1 MTAKLATVDD
11 CILAR
16 VKEAGDIRDGSIVP
30 RSASGPPHVGSVHFD
45 CGYLSPF
52 FVTDPERMEVVFE
65 DAYVLIHEKTI
76 TSKRDLLPLLELIT
90 KRGKPLLI
98 IAEEVRGEA
107 LATLVV
113 NKLRGPLQVA
123 AVRAPGSGDQRK
135 RMLQAIA
142 LLTSGKVITE
152 GLDIQLKN
160 IQISDLG
167 QAKKITVDKNNTV
180 VEAGPG
186 TISFPLSL
194 PPPRHAMTRSPGP
207 WLRLCTNA
215 QSPFRY

>member
-11 CILAR
+11 RVLAG
-16 VKEAGDIRDGSIVP
+16 VKEAGDFRDGTIVP
-30 RSASGPPHVGSVHFD
+30 RGASGPPHVGSVHFD

-52 FVTDPERMEVVFE
+52 FVTDPERMEAVFE
-65 DAYVLIHEKTI
+65 DAYVLLHEKTI
-76 TSKRDLLPLLELIT
+76 SSKQDLLALLGPIT
-90 KRGKPLLI
+90 KSGKPLLI
-98 IAEEVRGEA
+98 IAEDVRGEA

-135 RMLQAIA
+135 SMLQAIA

-152 GLDIQLKN
+152 GLDSLKN

-167 QAKKITVDKNNTV
+167 QAKKITVDKDNTV
-180 VEAGPG
+180 VEAGQVRPA
-186 TISFPLSL
+186 FL
-194 PPPRHAMTRSPGP
+194 
-207 WLRLCTNA
+207 
-215 QSPFRY
+215 